1 VDGDRSD
8 GGPHARRGRAL
19 SADVH
24 VIIVSYNTRA
34 DLDAC
39 LASLFAA
46 PPACV
51 AGVTVV
57 DNASGDGSPEMVRS
71 RYPAVEVVALDKNAG
86 FGAAN
91 NVALRRCSQPLALLL
106 NSDTI
111 VPTGAI
117 DTLRARLIA
126 RGAVAA
132 GPKLVDAQGRQ
143 EVSFGPMLT
152 PLTELVQRS
161 RVRAASRPGPSTSA
175 RLRKYLAAER
185 FVDWVTGACMLL
197 DVRAVS
203 GAGFFDERFF
213 MYEEDVDLCAT
224 LRAAGGKV
232 LFTPAAEVIHLRG
245 RSSAA
250 PSGAAAD
257 SHYDRSHIAFYEK
270 HAPGW
275 AVWLKLWLRLRGRPV
290 R

>member
-1 VDGDRSD
+1 M
-8 GGPHARRGRAL
+8 

-39 LASLFAA
+39 LGSIFAA
-46 PPACV
+46 PPACL

-57 DNASGDGSPEMVRS
+57 DNASSDGSTEMVRS
-71 RYPAVEVVALDKNAG
+71 CWPAVEVVALTTNVG

-91 NVALRRCSQPLALLL
+91 NVALRRCTQPFALLL

-111 VPTGAI
+111 VLPGAI
-117 DTLRARLIA
+117 EKLRARLTT

-132 GPKLVDAQGRQ
+132 GPKLVDATGRQ

-152 PLTELVQRS
+152 PFNELLQRS
-161 RVRAASRPGPSTSA
+161 RVREASRPGPAASA
-175 RLRKYLAAER
+175 RFRKYLADER

-197 DVRAVS
+197 DVRAAAA
-203 GAGFFDERFF
+203 AGFFDERFF
-213 MYEEDVDLCAT
+213 MYEEDVDLCAS
-224 LRAAGGKV
+224 LRAAGGNI

-245 RSSAA
+245 RSAAAA
-250 PSGAAAD
+250 PGGA
-257 SHYDRSHIAFYEK
+257 SPHYDRSHVAFYEK

-275 AVWLKLWLRLRGRPV
+275 AVWLKLWLRLRGRRV